1 MALMHSRRSDG
12 NLSGKS
18 GTVWTSAL
26 AWEMTESIA
35 DSMLP
40 ADATL
45 GLTAEAS
52 PDPVNTVAVVAGVS
66 NGGSA
71 SEPPVALFCS
81 WWLVASSRCGFD
93 IMIFD
98 PCIRSASSDVLL
110 VFGGLLQPHVSCQ
123 SLSPVELRLPCVY
136 VNNTSILLTY
146 FVSNIVLWHFGTL
159 RLRTFQN
166 CRNCLSRGW
175 QISTLSHS

>member
-81 WWLVASSRCGFD
+81 WWLVTSSRCGFD
-93 IMIFD
+93 ITILD

-123 SLSPVELRLPCVY
+123 SLG
-136 VNNTSILLTY
+136 
-146 FVSNIVLWHFGTL
+146 HFN
-159 RLRTFQN
+159 FW
-166 CRNCLSRGW
+166 LSLS
-175 QISTLSHS
+175 QSLSETLSWTLKSGLRPKFNLTSV